1 MKNADWSDL
10 IYFISILIF
19 FTMMIAFM
27 CKESKN
33 QNADKKIE
41 TKPHVSVSLY
51 EISIRG
57 EKHEYM
63 VVLRGVCHVPNCKY
77 CTKMKSEHAGD

>member
-10 IYFISILIF
+10 IYAISTLIF
-19 FTMMIAFM
+19 FAMIIGFI
-27 CKESKN
+27 CYVSKN
-33 QNADKKIE
+33 QNADKQIE
-41 TKPHVSVSLY
+41 AKPHVRVSLY
-51 EISIRG
+51 DISIRG

-63 VVLRGVCHVPNCKY
+63 ELLGGVCHVPNCKY